1 MKPRTLIKKQWR
13 GGPKDPLTVGVVGAV
28 FFFFPFIGRRGVSLG
43 CFFLGGGLF
52 GLMMDYGVCWVCFFY
67 ERRAE
72 PLSLAI
78 KRLVNKRQWQLVY
91 IAFQHR
97 GKEQT
102 HLALHSVLFLLVW
115 LVIAFYLITSSG
127 SILTAGL
134 VLSLGLQLAYQMA
147 MDYKQPNKLRA
158 WLFWQIKR
166 TLTETE
172 MKVVVW
178 AYWIAFGL
186 MTWLMV

>member
-13 GGPKDPLTVGVVGAV
+13 AALKDPFTVVLVGYFAL
-28 FFFFPFIGRRGVSLG
+28 VSLLRWRLDVSLVI
-43 CFFLGGGLF
+43 FWLGGLIGL
-52 GLMMDYGVCWVCFFY
+52 LMDYVDRLVY
-67 ERRAE
+67 VYYVKPAE

-166 TLTETE
+166 TVTETE